1 MKKHI
6 SLDEHL
12 QLVANKAARKFVGIP
27 TNMKTFNFHFE
38 SKVKLP
44 EFRKSNISTINPIK

>member
-12 QLVANKAARKFVGIP
+12 QLVANKVARKFVGIP
-27 TNMKTFNFHFE
+27 TSMGTFDFHFE
-38 SKVKLP
+38 SKVKLS
-44 EFRKSNISTINPIK
+44 EFGKSNIPTINPIE